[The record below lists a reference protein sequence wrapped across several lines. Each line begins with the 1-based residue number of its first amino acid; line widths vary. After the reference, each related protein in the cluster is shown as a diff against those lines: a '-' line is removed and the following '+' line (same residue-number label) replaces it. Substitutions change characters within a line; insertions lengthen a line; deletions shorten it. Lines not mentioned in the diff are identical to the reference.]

1 MDQQEKAY
9 KVASTASGKEDSP
22 IVKDYY
28 EVLNVEKDASFKE
41 IREAFFRL
49 KNTYNSN
56 NQALYSLL
64 EEDDLEESIE
74 DINEAYAILSN
85 AESRVNYDRELVD
98 AKIATESQV
107 RHDITVDMPTTKSQS
122 IGGQRSGGTANSTW
136 THEQHIDLGF
146 VKEIEGAH
154 SFHEEVSR
162 GKEKRGSYH
171 DVNAGFLASPR
182 RRYGLGNNAAR
193 KAIAPAALQTDIQEK
208 VSELIA
214 DGDLGDGNL
223 YKRIRQLVG
232 VSKEEMQDHI
242 KVSIGY
248 IDHLEENRFD
258 LLPQPVYVKGFL
270 KSYLRFL
277 GISACDH
284 LIKAYAERL
293 NDWIEKKS
301 S

>member
-9 KVASTASGKEDSP
+9 KRSMNVNSNEDRV
-22 IVKDYY
+22 IIKDYY
-28 EVLNVEKDASFKE
+28 EVLNVEKNASFKE

-49 KNTYNSN
+49 KNTYNTN

-64 EEDDLEESIE
+64 EEEDLEESLE

-85 AESRVNYDRELVD
+85 AESRIAYDRDLVN
-98 AKIATESQV
+98 ANLATESQV
-107 RHDITVDMPTTKSQS
+107 RQDIS
-122 IGGQRSGGTANSTW
+122 IGINTSKGSIGSQRSGGASAARW
-136 THEQHIDLGF
+136 GHDQDLDFNFG
-146 VKEIEGAH
+146 KEVEGAH

-162 GKEKRGSYH
+162 NQDRRSSSC
-171 DVNAGFLASPR
+171 DLNPSFLAHPR
-182 RRYGLGNNAAR
+182 RRFAVSNNAAR
-193 KAIAPAALQTDIQEK
+193 KAIAPAAMEADIQEK
-208 VSELIA
+208 VSQLIA

-232 VSKEEMQDHI
+232 VTKEEMQDHI
-242 KVSIGY
+242 KISIGY

-277 GISACDH
+277 GVSACDQ